1 VLGEVIPPPPPAVPE
16 LPSDEA
22 TSHLPVRELLAKH
35 RENKACAAC
44 HARFDAFGL
53 VFEGYGPIGE
63 RRSKDLAGRAVDARA
78 AFPDGT
84 QGAGIAGLQTYL
96 RAWREQDFLNN
107 LSEKLLAYALGRTLL
122 LSDESLLEEM
132 RARLAAG
139 GYKPSALIETII
151 TSPQFTNKRTP
162 AYQPQRAPQK
172 GTER

>member
-1 VLGEVIPPPPPAVPE
+1 
-16 LPSDEA
+16 
-22 TSHLPVRELLAKH
+22 
-35 RENKACAAC
+35 
-44 HARFDAFGL
+44 
-53 VFEGYGPIGE
+53 
-63 RRSKDLAGRAVDARA
+63 
-78 AFPDGT
+78 
-84 QGAGIAGLQTYL
+84 LQAYL
-96 RAWREQDFLNN
+96 RARREQDFLNN

-122 LSDESLLEEM
+122 LSDEPLLEAM